1 MSFASF
7 SDSFKYFH
15 TVDTFAALVSATIW
29 PCHVVIQEKK
39 IAWVF
44 EASLHFFF
52 TINGA
57 ALM

>member
-15 TVDTFAALVSATIW
+15 TVDTFAALVCATIW
-29 PCHVVIQEKK
+29 PCHVVIQKK
-39 IAWVF
+39 R
-44 EASLHFFF
+44 LHGCLKQDCIFF